1 MTPIRVRGKRGQ
13 KARIRALHE
22 ERARRAADEEV
33 VTDSSTFATPSTSP
47 LSKLECLPTELLE
60 SIFLYSQEVNLPRA
74 SLALGRALS
83 SAHVKHKLLRSLL
96 TDSYPLPHDGSEEEL
111 RVGKLQSRL
120 LTCRWLD
127 LASYRR
133 AFAATLASV
142 LEDVLEKPC
151 GGFTKLNY
159 TNRGCFSRVADVGLF
174 IPSISQ
180 FVDYYLSQPV
190 TAVPVQWSIDTTDQW
205 GISLDCN
212 RLRVRQPELSIDF
225 HVREGCTMPTRLLR
239 GPWTEE
245 KRQFLHLM
253 KCAGAAL
260 DLEGSNNWEVADQSL
275 REAIIQGIGDV
286 VLLLLRPWGS
296 STSSP
301 SSKIPIT
308 VDHLRLAVFQGG
320 CKSEIVKHLAN
331 YRDLNECFDW
341 AQDDI
346 MDWAN
351 EQKNRG
357 DARGAWLLNKIDH
370 LEKTKS
376 L

>member
-13 KARIRALHE
+13 KARIRGLHE
-22 ERARRAADEEV
+22 ERARRAADEGV
-33 VTDSSTFATPSTSP
+33 VMDSSASATPPGFS

-60 SIFLYSQEVNLPRA
+60 HIFLYSQEVNLPRA
-74 SLALGRALS
+74 SLALGQALS
-83 SAHVKHKLLRSLL
+83 STHIKHKLLRSLL
-96 TDSYPLPHDGSEEEL
+96 TDPYCSPHYDREEEL

-127 LASYRR
+127 LANYRR
-133 AFAATLASV
+133 AFAATLVSV

-151 GGFTKLNY
+151 RGFTKMDD
-159 TNRGCFSRVADVGLF
+159 TGITDVGLF

-180 FVDYYLSQPV
+180 FVDYYLSQPIR
-190 TAVPVQWSIDTTDQW
+190 AGLAQWSIDFSNEW
-205 GISLDCN
+205 GVSLICN
-212 RLRVRQPELSIDF
+212 RLRLRQPELIIDF

-245 KRQFLHLM
+245 KKQFLHLLM
-253 KCAGAAL
+253 CAGAAL
-260 DLEGSNNWEVADQSL
+260 DPEGSNNREVADQSL
-275 REAIIQGIGDV
+275 REAIVQGNGEV
-286 VLLLLRPWGS
+286 VLLLSSPWGLYINKS
-296 STSSP
+296 SGML
-301 SSKIPIT
+301 PIT

-320 CKSEIVKHLAN
+320 CKSEILEHLARNRYLGN
-331 YRDLNECFDW
+331 YFDW

-351 EQKNRG
+351 EQKDRG

-370 LEKTKS
+370 LQKAKRQYFQS
-376 L
+376 